1 MFYIVKLLWY
11 SQTSTFSR
19 VKGFDPLLSSQTL
32 DLGRW
37 NNPYHF
43 FSSDLFPS
51 PSLRLYFFPCLQIP
65 STVFLWYKDNQEK
78 LKEVPNVLQAWWWTF
93 SCSINISATA
103 AWQIVLSDR
112 MRTGNSWSLYCG
124 MKSVW
129 TLPASNS
136 GCRARSIRNWMLVFS
151 PSTCKYTVTNQRTCL
166 FTNSYTCI
174 SMLMK

>member
-19 VKGFDPLLSSQTL
+19 VEGFWSTPLLTNPRLGKMKQPVSLFFFWPLSLTL
-32 DLGRW
+32 TSAL
-37 NNPYHF
+37 
-43 FSSDLFPS
+43 
-51 PSLRLYFFPCLQIP
+51 FFPCLQIP

-78 LKEVPNVLQAWWWTF
+78 LKEEVPNVLQAWWWTF

-112 MRTGNSWSLYCG
+112 LRTGNSWSLYCG

-151 PSTCKYTVTNQRTCL
+151 PSTCKYTNQRL

-174 SMLMK
+174 YMLMK